1 MIVACEKIPIFDA
14 IENHFIGDIVAAEDK
29 ELLKRYNVKIVVCLI
44 KEKYKIFED
53 FIYYDFP
60 IDDSRDEDIS
70 SIFDKTNKI
79 LESNENVFVHCQNA
93 VSRSVSVVLAYLM
106 YRGNDLKTSLN
117 LLKNRKT
124 YTKPNVGFCKQ
135 LLLYEKTL
143 LNKNSI
149 SLSEMRNLN

>member
-1 MIVACEKIPIFDA
+1 MIIACEKIPIFDK
-14 IENHFIGDIVAAEDK
+14 IEGIFLGDIVAAEDR
-29 ELLKRYNVKIVVCLI
+29 ELLKKNGVKIVICMV
-44 KEKYKIFED
+44 KEKYKRFED

-60 IDDSRDEDIS
+60 IDNSRDEDIS

-106 YRGNDLKTSLN
+106 YCGNDLKTSLN

-124 YTKPNVGFCKQ
+124 YTKSNVGFCKQ
-135 LLLYEKTL
+135 LILYEKKL
-143 LNKNSI
+143 LNTNSI
-149 SLSEMRNLN
+149 SLSEMREK